1 MHPNHPLE
9 RLPELAL
16 LVDDWVI
23 RPPGRGTEFDIKR
36 NHGAACKISGLIE
49 QVAVSLIVGN
59 RPMHSLSK
67 SPSCASALVL

>member
-1 MHPNHPLE
+1 VHPNHSLE

-23 RPPGRGTEFDIKR
+23 RPPGRGAEFDIKR

-59 RPMHSLSK
+59 SRVDSTRCLDE
-67 SPSCASALVL
+67 A